1 MPSPAAAGWP
11 LGIKMD
17 ARRTIH
23 RITPML
29 RSKPLFVA
37 AGGLLLQFALALA
50 PALALAL
57 TLAPDASA
65 QTARPV
71 APDKTLRVA
80 TRVLEPLVVQRG
92 NSLSG
97 FSIDVWNEVA
107 RRAGLKSEFVIVGS
121 VKAMLDAVE
130 SGDAQAAVAAI
141 SMTPEREQRVDFSH
155 MYLQSGLQIMTPIH
169 QASWLDSM
177 GHVSWADVLGVVAL
191 VALLIAL
198 VAHVIWL
205 IERGR
210 NPEFPKEYLRGV
222 GEGLWWAVVT
232 VVTVGYGDRTPKR
245 VWGRIVAAIW
255 MFAGIFL
262 IAHLTA
268 TITSRLTVES
278 LQGQINGL
286 NDLPGKRV
294 VTVEGTTA
302 SQYLR
307 ANGIV
312 HLSVGQIS
320 DAFAQIETG
329 RADALIYD
337 APVLN
342 HYANTQGKGKVRMAG
357 VVFKAE
363 PYGIA
368 LQQDSPYRK
377 AINQAIL
384 EIFSDGTHERLTR
397 KWFGTD

>member
-1 MPSPAAAGWP
+1 
-11 LGIKMD
+11 
-17 ARRTIH
+17 
-23 RITPML
+23 ML
-29 RSKPLFVA
+29 RSKPLLVA
-37 AGGLLLQFALALA
+37 AAGLLLQFARALSLPLAFPLALS
-50 PALALAL
+50 LVF
-57 TLAPDASA
+57 TLAPSAYA
-65 QTARPV
+65 QTAQPV
-71 APDKTLRVA
+71 PPDKTLRVT

-92 NSLSG
+92 ESLSG

-130 SGDAQAAVAAI
+130 SGDAQVAVAAI
-141 SMTPEREQRVDFSH
+141 SMTPEREQRFDFSH
-155 MYLQSGLQIMTPIH
+155 MYLQSGLQIMTPIQ
-169 QASWLDSM
+169 QASWLDSI
-177 GHVSWADVLGVVAL
+177 GSVSWAHVLGVIAW
-191 VALLIAL
+191 VALLITI

-210 NPEFPKEYLRGV
+210 NPEFPKQYLRGV

-245 VWGRIVAAIW
+245 VLGRVVATIW

-278 LQGQINGL
+278 LQGHINGL

-294 VTVEGTTA
+294 VTVQGTTA
-302 SQYLR
+302 DQYLS

-312 HLSVGQIS
+312 HLNVAQIS
-320 DAFAQIETG
+320 EAYAQVETG
-329 RADALIYD
+329 QADAVIYD

-342 HYANTQGKGKVRMAG
+342 HYVNTLGKGKVRMVG

-368 LQQDSPYRK
+368 LRPDSPYRK

-384 EIFSDGTHERLTR
+384 EIFTDGTHERLTK
-397 KWFGTD
+397 KWFGTN